1 MTADLDAPL
10 GTAGS
15 LVLDELMSVQ
25 WRHRPEPRRSAR
37 LLVADL
43 PTGRL
48 ELSCNDEVTDVVA
61 TLDGEP
67 VAALTEKALRE
78 QGIMFDGASGPG
90 VELGKRRGTL
100 TWRMR
105 GSKLRPLGR
114 QRWFQVELGDRS
126 YSYFIDDL
134 HHPLTRSSDPD
145 GERCVVIGTRS
156 TTLASKRGTDV
167 PVEDQ
172 DTTRHSLNWFP
183 TTTTAEL
190 VLAELLTMGMDTMSL
205 RSLPAKLL
213 LGSVDA
219 D

>member
-1 MTADLDAPL
+1 M
-10 GTAGS
+10 
-15 LVLDELMSVQ
+15 
-25 WRHRPEPRRSAR
+25 W
-37 LLVADL
+37 
-43 PTGRL
+43 
-48 ELSCNDEVTDVVA
+48 
-61 TLDGEP
+61 
-67 VAALTEKALRE
+67 
-78 QGIMFDGASGPG
+78 DGAPGPK
-90 VELGKRRGTL
+90 VELGERQGTL

-134 HHPLTRSSDPD
+134 HHPLARSSDPD

-156 TTLASKRGTDV
+156 TSLASKRGTDV
-167 PVEDQ
+167 LLEDQ
-172 DTTRHSLNWFP
+172 DPTRHSLNWFP